1 MLCHSARQ
9 THLCRATCKQPA
21 ARGPGSLRPAQR
33 RSSSL
38 AGRGEEQ
45 RPQPAPGRRGT
56 PQLRGSASRDLLVPA
71 AERNRARPRRL
82 RPCGGGRGG
91 IRPHGSPPPSWQGAA
106 PGPALTPTGV
116 GNQPEREGELAGP
129 RPRRIRPP
137 SRSCAPPPSGARGR
151 PRLED
156 FPARFPSEG
165 FCRLVVRRG
174 EAPSL
179 RHPASPCGGRE
190 LGGGKPGREDL
201 SGSPKNL
208 SAGCE
213 EGRVWHL
220 AGEAALVFSGGDAS
234 GLRAARL

>member
-9 THLCRATCKQPA
+9 THLCRATCEQPA

-91 IRPHGSPPPSWQGAA
+91 SGPTAA
-106 PGPALTPTGV
+106 PPFLAGGCPGPCSNASGV
-116 GNQPEREGELAGP
+116 GNRPEREGELARP
-129 RPRRIRPP
+129 RPRVPARGASARPPGPAPP
-137 SRSCAPPPSGARGR
+137 SRGSGPAPAG
-151 PRLED
+151 
-156 FPARFPSEG
+156 RFPRSLSFG
-165 FCRLVVRRG
+165 GVLSPSRAPRGGTVPKAPCLTLRGKGAGWGQARKGGSQRL
-174 EAPSL
+174 S
-179 RHPASPCGGRE
+179 
-190 LGGGKPGREDL
+190 
-201 SGSPKNL
+201 
-208 SAGCE
+208 
-213 EGRVWHL
+213 
-220 AGEAALVFSGGDAS
+220 
-234 GLRAARL
+234 

>member
-137 SRSCAPPPSGARGR
+137 SRSCAPPPRGSG
-151 PRLED
+151 
-156 FPARFPSEG
+156 PAPAGRFPRSLPFG
-165 FCRLVVRRG
+165 GVLSPSRAPRGGTVPKAPCLTLRGKGAGWGQARKGGSQRL
-174 EAPSL
+174 S
-179 RHPASPCGGRE
+179 
-190 LGGGKPGREDL
+190 
-201 SGSPKNL
+201 
-208 SAGCE
+208 
-213 EGRVWHL
+213 
-220 AGEAALVFSGGDAS
+220 
-234 GLRAARL
+234 